1 MVQYQGMVNHVGI
14 HMSAS
19 QVCLASILTPLGR
32 SVRRRNHLGVHQTFG
47 LEAGVAMGTGTGC
60 A

>member
-1 MVQYQGMVNHVGI
+1 MVNHVGI